1 MSEERFDRLESLIVS
16 IATRMDTMNDRMNTM
31 QQDIS
36 AMQQDIGAMQQD
48 MDRRFDTMQQDM
60 DRRFDT
66 MQQDMDRRFDTMQQ
80 DISAI
85 RTRIDAEG
93 TMTDAFERHF
103 TQMMQQSN
111 ETSQLSRDTS
121 RDLGTVEERMDRVE
135 RQQRRANSRLNDL
148 EDRP

>member
-16 IATRMDTMNDRMNTM
+16 IATRMDTM
-31 QQDIS
+31 
-36 AMQQDIGAMQQD
+36 QQDIGAMQQNIN
-48 MDRRFDTMQQDM
+48 TMQQDI
-60 DRRFDT
+60 DRRLDN
-66 MQQDMDRRFDTMQQ
+66 MQQDIDRRFDTMQQ
-80 DISAI
+80 DIGAI

-148 EDRP
+148 EDRA